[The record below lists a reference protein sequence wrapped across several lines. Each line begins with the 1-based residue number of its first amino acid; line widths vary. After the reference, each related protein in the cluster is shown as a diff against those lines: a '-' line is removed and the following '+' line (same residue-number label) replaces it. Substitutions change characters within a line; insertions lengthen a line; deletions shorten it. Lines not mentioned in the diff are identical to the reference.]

1 MSKAMLKQVIEIYEL
16 LDSAKVTG
24 GDVEALLRKRGLE
37 DISVKTIKG
46 DRGQTDFIKIR
57 IPGTEGRLSDGESPT
72 IGVIGSLGG
81 IGARPEMVG
90 IVSDADGAVTA
101 LSVALKLADMRVNGD
116 LLKGDVVVGTHVCPN
131 APVTPHEPVPFMGSP
146 VGSGVM
152 NREEVDGNM
161 DAVLSIDTTKG
172 NRIVKWR
179 GFAVTP
185 TVKEGWVLKVSD
197 DLLDIME
204 ITTGRVP
211 RVCPI
216 TTQDITPYGTG
227 IDHINSIMQPATAT
241 DAPVVGVAITAEV
254 PVPGCATGASHVTDI
269 EEAARF
275 VLEVAK
281 AYGKGLCS
289 FYDESQWKNIVERYG
304 PLKILQ
310 TKGRDVPSSEQ

>member
-1 MSKAMLKQVIEIYEL
+1 MKQVLEVYEL
-16 LDSAKVTG
+16 LDGAEVSG
-24 GDVEALLRKRGLE
+24 GDVAALLRSRGL
-37 DISVKTIKG
+37 DDVTVKTISGK
-46 DRGQTDFIKIR
+46 RGKTDFINVR
-57 IPGTEGRLSDGESPT
+57 VAGTEGKMSGGSAPT
-72 IGVIGSLGG
+72 LGVIGRLGG
-81 IGARPEMVG
+81 VGARPEMVG
-90 IVSDADGAVTA
+90 IVSDGDGAVTA
-101 LSVALKLADMRVNGD
+101 LSVALKLADMRMKGD
-116 LLKGDVVVGTHVCPN
+116 GLRGDVVVATHICPR
-131 APVTPHEPVPFMGSP
+131 APIRPHRPVPFMGSP
-146 VGSGVM
+146 VDIAVM
-152 NREEVDGNM
+152 NREEVDGSM

-179 GFAVTP
+179 GFAITP

-204 ITTGRVP
+204 VTTGRIP

-227 IDHINSIMQPATAT
+227 IDHINSIVQPATAT
-241 DAPVVGVAITAEV
+241 DAPVVGVAITTET

-281 AYGKGLCS
+281 VYGKGLCR
-289 FYDESQWKNIVERYG
+289 FYDEDEWQLIVERYG

-310 TKGRDVPSSEQ
+310 TKGRET

>member
-1 MSKAMLKQVIEIYEL
+1 
-16 LDSAKVTG
+16 
-24 GDVEALLRKRGLE
+24 
-37 DISVKTIKG
+37 
-46 DRGQTDFIKIR
+46 
-57 IPGTEGRLSDGESPT
+57 
-72 IGVIGSLGG
+72 
-81 IGARPEMVG
+81 MVG

-116 LLKGDVVVGTHVCPN
+116 RLKGDVVVGTHVCPN
-131 APVTPHEPVPFMGSP
+131 APVTPHKPVPFMGSP

-204 ITTGRVP
+204 ITTGRIP

-281 AYGKGLCS
+281 AHGKGLCS
-289 FYDESQWKNIVERYG
+289 FYDESQWKIIVDRYG
-304 PLKILQ
+304 PLKMLQ
-310 TKGRDVPSSEQ
+310 SKGREGNSGQ

>member
-1 MSKAMLKQVIEIYEL
+1 MFKQVLEIYEL

-24 GDVEALLRKRGLE
+24 GDIEALLRERGLE

-46 DRGQTDFIKIR
+46 DRGQTDFIKIT
-57 IPGTEGRLSDGESPT
+57 IPGTEGKLSGGGSPT
-72 IGVIGSLGG
+72 IGVIGRLGG

-101 LSVALKLADMRVNGD
+101 LSVALKLADMRSNGD
-116 LLKGDVVVGTHVCPN
+116 RLNGDVVVGTHICPN
-131 APVTPHEPVPFMGSP
+131 APVVPHKPVPFMGSP

-152 NREEVDGNM
+152 NREEVDGSM

-204 ITTGRVP
+204 ITTGRIP

-254 PVPGCATGASHVTDI
+254 PVPGCATGASHVSDI

-281 AYGKGLCS
+281 AYGKGLCN
-289 FYDESQWKNIVERYG
+289 FYDESQWKNIIERYG

-310 TKGRDVPSSEQ
+310 TKGRNVPSNEQ